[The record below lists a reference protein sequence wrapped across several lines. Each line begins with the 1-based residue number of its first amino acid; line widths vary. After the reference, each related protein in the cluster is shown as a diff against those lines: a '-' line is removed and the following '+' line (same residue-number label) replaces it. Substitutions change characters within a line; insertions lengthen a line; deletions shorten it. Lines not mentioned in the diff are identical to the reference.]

1 MERSRSISIS
11 LILLTLALG
20 YNARNIVELET
31 KNFVLL
37 TCILVMPHVIGYT
50 FSKSK
55 FLQNFSPIISAVVG
69 LELTLFQANLGLFP
83 SAVNLSALSRLGQ
96 EGIKQFREQS
106 VPIKNTIGAIVVLA
120 FVFWAVSE
128 LLETM
133 SRRLRL
139 FGTTFG
145 LYILAFAISTFIS
158 KDDFDIVAISAF
170 CFASWFYLRTTYK
183 SRISSSANEIHIDA
197 KIKIQSL
204 IKNIVLIVAVITI
217 CILVAIPIDPPSLAP
232 DNLLDRIVNKSAT
245 TELSPLV
252 SMRAQLK
259 GNNNDLM
266 FVAKTNSA
274 QYFRV
279 GVLNKFDGDTWSYDS
294 NYGKNTE
301 TPVAGRESSVASAQF
316 ELKGLEPKFL
326 PTIYNTTDTSSREL
340 KILENSTVFSKD
352 GKVTSYSIDAR
363 VPSNTLSESQIQM
376 TSQQTPPELDDYL
389 LIPKDFDPRIEEL
402 TRTIARNKSSVYEQ
416 VLSLKDYFTN
426 GQFTYST
433 DVKYTSSQKS
443 MSEFL
448 DKKIGFCEQFAATY
462 AAMARSIRIPSRVI
476 IGFSPGAPDANGE
489 FNVRAKQAHSWVEVY
504 LTGVGWI
511 TIDPTPSGNLP
522 GQAPSNI
529 GESVVTTTTTTTTTV
544 TTPQDT
550 SVSSVP
556 ITKSTVVPVNNN
568 ESSSSI
574 FTMAN
579 IIIFLLF
586 LLVTAGIF
594 AYVIYLRKKKATITK
609 ISLVHDA
616 YQKVLKR
623 FIDKTISI
631 DVTMAEAKM
640 HIPNEFADT
649 QKFID
654 KYSDFSYSHDSDID
668 IDELSESAESALN
681 EISAAKK
688 EKTSV

>member
-55 FLQNFSPIISAVVG
+55 LLQNFSPIISAVVG

-83 SAVNLSALSRLGQ
+83 SGGNLSELSRLGQ

-106 VPIKNTIGAIVVLA
+106 VPIKNTIGAVVVLA

-158 KDDFDIVAISAF
+158 KDDFDIAAISAF

-183 SRISSSANEIHIDA
+183 SRISSSAHEIHIDA

-266 FVAKTNSA
+266 FVAKTNTA

-301 TPVAGRESSVASAQF
+301 TLVAGRESSVASAQF

-352 GKVTSYSIDAR
+352 GKITSYSIDAR

-389 LIPKDFDPRIEEL
+389 LIPKDFDSRIEEL

-529 GESVVTTTTTTTTTV
+529 GEAVVTTTTTATTTV

-556 ITKSTVVPVNNN
+556 ITKSRVVPVNSN

-609 ISLVHDA
+609 ITLVHDA

-623 FIDKTISI
+623 FIDKTSSI

>member
-55 FLQNFSPIISAVVG
+55 LLQNFSPIISAVVG

-83 SAVNLSALSRLGQ
+83 SGGNLSELSRLGQ

-106 VPIKNTIGAIVVLA
+106 VPIKNTIGAVVVLA

-158 KDDFDIVAISAF
+158 KDDFDIAAISAF

-183 SRISSSANEIHIDA
+183 SRISSSAHEIHIDA

-266 FVAKTNSA
+266 FVAKTNTA

-301 TPVAGRESSVASAQF
+301 TLVAGRESSVASAQF

-389 LIPKDFDPRIEEL
+389 LIPKDFDSRIEEL

-529 GESVVTTTTTTTTTV
+529 GEAVVTTTTTATTTV

>member
-106 VPIKNTIGAIVVLA
+106 VPIKNTIGAVVVLA

>member
-55 FLQNFSPIISAVVG
+55 LLQNFSPIISAVVG

-83 SAVNLSALSRLGQ
+83 SGGNLSELSRLGQ

-106 VPIKNTIGAIVVLA
+106 VPIKNTIGAVVVLA

-158 KDDFDIVAISAF
+158 KDDFDIAAISAF

-183 SRISSSANEIHIDA
+183 SRISSSAHEIHIDA

-266 FVAKTNSA
+266 FVAKTNTA

-301 TPVAGRESSVASAQF
+301 TLVAGRESSVASAQF

-352 GKVTSYSIDAR
+352 GKITSYSIDAR

-389 LIPKDFDPRIEEL
+389 LIPKDFDSRIEEL

>member
-55 FLQNFSPIISAVVG
+55 LLQNFSPIISAVVG

-83 SAVNLSALSRLGQ
+83 SGGNLSELSRLGQ

-106 VPIKNTIGAIVVLA
+106 VPIKNTIGAVVVLA

-158 KDDFDIVAISAF
+158 KDDFDIAAISAF

-183 SRISSSANEIHIDA
+183 SRISSSAHEIHIDA

-352 GKVTSYSIDAR
+352 GKITSYSIDAR

-389 LIPKDFDPRIEEL
+389 LIPKDFDSRIEEL

-529 GESVVTTTTTTTTTV
+529 GEAVVTTTTTATTTV

-556 ITKSTVVPVNNN
+556 ITKSRVVPVNSN

-609 ISLVHDA
+609 ITLVHDA

-623 FIDKTISI
+623 FIDKTSSI